1 MIDSARVSQYGH
13 APNLQVRAKE
23 KPGDSG
29 VQRQCNPLMN
39 FSVCT
44 PSKLQWLFGHD
55 VARKYPFRTVW
66 RLINWEFMRILNR
79 SVESRYDET
88 FDITLA
94 PHEGASRLAY
104 YFGVSEPELFAF
116 YEGFLKPGMTV
127 VDAGAN
133 VGLHTLFF
141 AKRVGPEG
149 RVYAFEPGQSA
160 FVRLQSHVERNKLA
174 NVRCFH
180 CALGAAE
187 GVVALAEN
195 CQDNSRNFVVE
206 SSSKPIG
213 TKNIALRPLDQVLK
227 EESVGRVDFL
237 KIDVEGAELEVL
249 RGARQTLQNKKPV
262 VLFECGKIHHMHYA
276 TTPRKVFEF
285 LDSVGMGVHLLDQD
299 GPLCL
304 EKFEEVYERSFASG
318 YDRNA
323 HGNYLAIPKS

>member
-133 VGLHTLFF
+133 IGLHTLFF

-237 KIDVEGAELEVL
+237 KIDVEGFEPQVLGGASNYLRQQSIRVLQLELDDSSLARSGFSAGQISGMLHGVGYRCAEWSC
-249 RGARQTLQNKKPV
+249 Q
-262 VLFECGKIHHMHYA
+262 
-276 TTPRKVFEF
+276 
-285 LDSVGMGVHLLDQD
+285 S
-299 GPLCL
+299 
-304 EKFEEVYERSFASG
+304 RSFRPASKASF
-318 YDRNA
+318 NTFFVTE
-323 HGNYLAIPKS
+323 NELVQ